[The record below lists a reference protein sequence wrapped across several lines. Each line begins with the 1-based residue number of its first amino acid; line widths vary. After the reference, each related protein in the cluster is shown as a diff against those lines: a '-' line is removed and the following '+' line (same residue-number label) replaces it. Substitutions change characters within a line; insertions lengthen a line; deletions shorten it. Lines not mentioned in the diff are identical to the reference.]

1 MDPRTH
7 RRFLEYRE
15 TFGYFRAELRT
26 MLGRE
31 EWLALDAELATLEG
45 RPARDRTAEEADRVR
60 TLKRVLLRD

>member
-26 MLGRE
+26 ILGRE
-31 EWLALDAELATLEG
+31 EWLALDAELAELEKK
-45 RPARDRTAEEADRVR
+45 PAREQSEEESTRVR

>member
-1 MDPRTH
+1 MDPRAH

-15 TFGYFRAELRT
+15 TVGYFRAEHRT

-31 EWLALDAELATLEG
+31 EWVALDVELAAFEA
-45 RPARDRTAEEADRVR
+45 RPPREWSEEEALRVR

>member
-15 TFGYFRAELRT
+15 TFGYFRAERRT

-31 EWLALDAELATLEG
+31 EWLALDAELAALEA
-45 RPARDRTAEEADRVR
+45 RPARERSEDESARVR

>member
-15 TFGYFRAELRT
+15 TFGYFRAERRT

-31 EWLALDAELATLEG
+31 DWVTLDDELAALEA
-45 RPARDRTAEEADRVR
+45 RPPREWSEEEALRVR